1 MELPPVPQKRK
12 GRIMGKLQFPAL
24 DSSTKRPNTSSGTAA
39 MTLASVDVVL
49 VGGDRL
55 FRAGLQRLFENTA
68 LNLLAEADT
77 TAGLDAVTAVQATPD
92 VLIAIDLEMPETDSD
107 AWHGQFKQQWP
118 SIRVIALITRNDD
131 RAAIAALR
139 NGLDGCL
146 FADMS
151 PQALVHAIQLVAMG
165 VNVFPTRVGRS
176 FAQQS
181 AQPNRPHLTP
191 REHDILQGLLSGHS
205 NKLIANTLGTTDMT
219 VKAQLRHLL
228 RKLNVSNRTQAALW
242 AREQGLERPQD
253 RPDETGPVALP
264 SDDH

>member
-39 MTLASVDVVL
+39 VTLASVDVVL

-77 TAGLDAVTAVQATPD
+77 MAGPGCRHGSPGTPD

-139 NGLDGCL
+139 NGLDGCSSL
-146 FADMS
+146 ICRRKLWCMPSNWS
-151 PQALVHAIQLVAMG
+151 PWALMFSPPG
-165 VNVFPTRVGRS
+165 VGRS

-228 RKLNVSNRTQAALW
+228 RKLNVSNPNASGAL
-242 AREQGLERPQD
+242 
-253 RPDETGPVALP
+253 GPGAGG
-264 SDDH
+264 